1 MDRPAGPP
9 DGRRIAACPSLRVSI
24 VSRLGRFPSRSFPVS
39 VVPRLGCLA
48 RLVAPSIA
56 NRAQRLWPRRESD
69 RSRMSTDSGVDDG
82 AAIVDRL
89 VAASVVRV
97 DESTDDLA
105 LTETFRADL
114 RRRIDQVGDDPTRY
128 LALLLEA
135 DPEALSVEDDEEVT
149 AVRDDSGS
157 ATRAVGEWPS
167 KAALVADVA
176 AFVALSEWLPA
187 FEELDGTERDELVA
201 RLRAFLETCPICDGA
216 LIEESDAEEAAVP
229 AIACAECGAA
239 LF

>member
-1 MDRPAGPP
+1 
-9 DGRRIAACPSLRVSI
+9 
-24 VSRLGRFPSRSFPVS
+24 
-39 VVPRLGCLA
+39 
-48 RLVAPSIA
+48 
-56 NRAQRLWPRRESD
+56 
-69 RSRMSTDSGVDDG
+69 MSTDSGVDDG

-89 VAASVVRV
+89 VAASVVRL

-105 LTETFRADL
+105 LTETFRTDL

-135 DPEALSVEDDEEVT
+135 DPDALSVDAGGDGVS
-149 AVRDDSGS
+149 VRDGSGAS
-157 ATRAVGEWPS
+157 TRTVGEWPS

-176 AFVALSEWLPA
+176 AFVALGEWLPA
-187 FEELDGTERDELVA
+187 FEELDGAERDELVA

-216 LIEESDAEEAAVP
+216 LIEESDAEEATVP
-229 AIACAECGAA
+229 AISCDDCGAA

>member
-1 MDRPAGPP
+1 
-9 DGRRIAACPSLRVSI
+9 
-24 VSRLGRFPSRSFPVS
+24 
-39 VVPRLGCLA
+39 
-48 RLVAPSIA
+48 
-56 NRAQRLWPRRESD
+56 
-69 RSRMSTDSGVDDG
+69 MSTDSGVDDG

-89 VAASVVRV
+89 VAASVVRL

-105 LTETFRADL
+105 LTEAFRADL

-135 DPEALSVEDDEEVT
+135 DPEALSIVDVSDGVS
-149 AVRDDSGS
+149 VRDGSG
-157 ATRAVGEWPS
+157 ATTRTVGEWPS
-167 KAALVADVA
+167 RAALVADVA

-201 RLRAFLETCPICDGA
+201 RLRAFLETCPTCDGA
-216 LIEESDAEEAAVP
+216 LIEESDAEEAAMP
-229 AIACAECGAA
+229 AISCGHCGAA